1 MKNHLNSLP
10 ISGILAGLLLLT
22 PAQADD
28 SGLCP
33 VAGPLMADLAT
44 AMMAQVV
51 PLDDALAISLRDDGW
66 VQDSAVPLASPP
78 AWQILTALTDSQFG
92 GMVLPDRWAGFGQ
105 SPAVAGREWPCLF
118 DPAPVSTDPVEA
130 ETRLALAL
138 LPRHQVTSVLLVIA
152 VGAENGE
159 IGEPVTG
166 CRLSMLRSEVFWKN
180 RARDSAL
187 RPQFQRLMPRLRK
200 VFEAEGVPEKWVWV
214 AEVEST
220 FNPRARSL
228 AGAAGLYQLMP
239 TTARRFGLRTFP
251 FDDRLVP
258 EKNARAAARYLK
270 MLYQQ
275 FESWP
280 LALAAYNAGEGRISR
295 EMKKRGART
304 YGEIVR
310 HLPLET
316 QIYVP
321 RVMAT
326 AALREDQAAGLP
338 SALAV
343 GRKSIRGAP

>member
-1 MKNHLNSLP
+1 MKRLRIKVCAL
-10 ISGILAGLLLLT
+10 GIVAGLLLLA
-22 PAQADD
+22 PARADD

-33 VAGPLMADLAT
+33 AAGPLMADLAP

-51 PLDDALAISLRDDGW
+51 PLGDPLEIPVCDGW
-66 VQDSAVPLASPP
+66 VQNPAAPLASLP
-78 AWQILTALTDSQFG
+78 AWQILTALTDPQSG

-105 SPAVAGREWPCLF
+105 LPASAGREWPRLF
-118 DPAPVSTDPVEA
+118 EPAPASAGLVDVETLPV
-130 ETRLALAL
+130 
-138 LPRHQVTSVLLVIA
+138 
-152 VGAENGE
+152 
-159 IGEPVTG
+159 
-166 CRLSMLRSEVFWKN
+166 
-180 RARDSAL
+180 
-187 RPQFQRLMPRLRK
+187 QRLVPRLRK
-200 VFEAEGVPEKWVWV
+200 AFEAEGVPEKWIWV

-239 TTARRFGLRTFP
+239 ATARRFGLRTFP

-270 MLYQQ
+270 TLYQQ

-280 LALAAYNAGEGRISR
+280 LALAAYNAGEGRIVR

-316 QIYVP
+316 QVYVP

-326 AALREDQAAGLP
+326 AALREDQTAGLV

-343 GRKSIRGAP
+343 DRKAIRGEP